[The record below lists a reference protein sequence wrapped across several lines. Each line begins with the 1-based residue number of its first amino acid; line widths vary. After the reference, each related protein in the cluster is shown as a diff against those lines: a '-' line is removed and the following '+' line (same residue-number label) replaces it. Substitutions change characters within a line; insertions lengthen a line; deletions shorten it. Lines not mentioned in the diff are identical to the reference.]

1 MSDKDP
7 IKTVDPLPSVPV
19 LPVEKF
25 YTLTFSNAVSGWV
38 SFYSY
43 NPEWMIGMN
52 QYFYTFKGGN
62 LYRHNVNPKKNTFYE
77 QWWFTLG
84 DAKAAFTPTSLK
96 SVFNQVPLENKLFK
110 TLNLEGDATWNA
122 TLYTDI
128 QDSGYINDSW
138 FEKKEQS
145 FFAFVRNNA
154 SGEMAIRSTN
164 GIGKSYFVNL
174 VGDIIDFSVN
184 PLVDLGYIMSIGDML
199 YFTIPPSTTQFLAGK
214 ILQIN
219 KNYKLGINQIV
230 IDITTPGATPIPV
243 QDAYYFYTKDSVAES
258 HGVLGHYCVFEID
271 NSSVN
276 KIELFAVESE
286 VMKSFP

>member
-1 MSDKDP
+1 MPTLTP
-7 IKTVDPLPSVPV
+7 IPI
-19 LPVEKF
+19 ENF

-62 LYRHNVNPKKNTFYE
+62 LYRHNVNTKKNTFYE

-84 DAKAAFTPTSLK
+84 DATAAFTPTRMK
-96 SVFNQVPLENKLFK
+96 SVFNTVPLENKLFK
-110 TLNLEGDATWNA
+110 TLNLEGDATWSA
-122 TLYTDI
+122 ILYTDI
-128 QDSGYINDSW
+128 QDSGYILDTW

-145 FFAFVRNNA
+145 YFAFVRNND
-154 SGEMAIRSTN
+154 SGELAIRSTN
-164 GIGKSYFVNL
+164 GIGKSYQVN
-174 VGDIIDFSVN
+174 VAGDTIDFSIS
-184 PLVDLGYIMSIGDML
+184 PLVDLGNIMSIGDVL
-199 YFTIPPSTTQFLAGK
+199 YFTILPSTTQFLAGR

-230 IDITTPGATPIPV
+230 IDITIPGTTPIPV
-243 QDAYYFYTKDSVAES
+243 QDAYFFYTKDSVAES
-258 HGVLGHYCVFEID
+258 HGVLGHYCVFEIE
-271 NSSVN
+271 NSSVS